1 MLFFNRTLPLIVA
14 FAFGMLGIVIFY
26 IPHSAAQSVEREMAL
41 WVRIVFALLKSKSTE
56 IFLGAFAGTQ
66 ALKLFVT
73 VTVDF
78 SLFSHA
84 SAF

>member
-1 MLFFNRTLPLIVA
+1 MWRPRGAHLLALYRTVRIA
-14 FAFGMLGIVIFY
+14 FAL
-26 IPHSAAQSVEREMAL
+26 Q
-41 WVRIVFALLKSKSTE
+41 KSKSTE